1 MTLGFIVLRHVTSL
15 DTDRY
20 WKLCYERIRQYY
32 PENEII
38 IIDDNSNYVYVDTA
52 VETLLYK
59 TTVIRSLWAG
69 RGELLPYFYYV
80 NYGWFDNAVIL
91 HDSVFINK
99 PIDFLKS
106 LKNGGGLG
114 YIFLWE
120 FEVKQDKLFME
131 HHHDEVRLIR
141 RFGSSA
147 LDVDGVLDFHT
158 RKDEWKG
165 CFGAMSVVQLEY
177 LKKVNKIFRLSNL
190 LDGIAGRFNR
200 MSFER
205 IIACLFQY
213 YDKSAKGAEAGAP
226 AAAAGGDAAD
236 GEKKSIFGNI
246 FKYCKWGIGFEEAI
260 MSNELPLVKV
270 WTGR

>member
-1 MTLGFIVLRHVTSL
+1 MTLGFIVLRHVSSM

-20 WKLCYERIRQYY
+20 WKLCYERIRYYY

-38 IIDDNSNYVYVDTA
+38 IIDDNSNYVYVDA
-52 VETLLYK
+52 EVETRLYK

-106 LKNGGGLG
+106 LENVGGLG

-147 LDVDGVLDFHT
+147 LDVLDFHSH
-158 RKDEWKG
+158 KEEWKG
-165 CFGAMSVVQLEY
+165 CFGAMSVIQLEY

-213 YDKSAKGAEAGAP
+213 YDKSDKGAEAGGGQD
-226 AAAAGGDAAD
+226 AG
-236 GEKKSIFGNI
+236 KKSIFGNI

-260 MSNELPLVKV
+260 MSNELPMVKV